1 MVHQAAEFQQLG
13 LSAYA
18 GDSWREVVPMAIS
31 SAAALQLGVQTAWDL
46 PKRLRRPKRSLGR
59 CLPHKKHDM
68 VDVAPMA
75 LPPNGEPDTLA
86 L

>member
-68 VDVAPMA
+68 VAAPKEEVAANGDPGA
-75 LPPNGEPDTLA
+75 LER
-86 L
+86 